1 MASGPALAKVTF
13 RALLE
18 QSASR
23 IGLTTAAVEVIVAR
37 SQMTHWRAGQRIF
50 APEDGHDLVHF
61 LVSGVVK
68 VLCDGRRGVPVLVQM
83 VRPGQFF
90 GLASLFDRPGR
101 RHFSAVAHLPAVV
114 AMMSR
119 EVIGGVMADLPP
131 GRTLQTMAYSWTALS
146 RLLYEKCLLLTMP
159 LRDRLLHE
167 LESLA
172 HDFGQAHPDGT
183 RIDLPLTHADLAALV
198 AGSRA
203 KVSRAVAEL
212 RRRGLLD
219 VEGRSYIVKRS
230 AAGQG
235 RSPQRS
241 VVPFGT

>member
-1 MASGPALAKVTF
+1 VSEPAAAKVTF

-23 IGLTTAAVEVIVAR
+23 IGLTTTAVEAIVAR
-37 SQMTHWRAGQRIF
+37 SQITHWRPGQQIF

-61 LVSGVVK
+61 LVVGVVK
-68 VLCDGRRGVPVLVQM
+68 VLCAGRRGVPVLVQM

-90 GLASLFDRPGR
+90 GLASLFDRPSR
-101 RHFSAVAHLPAVV
+101 RQFSAVAHLPAVV

-131 GRTLQTMAYSWTALS
+131 GRTLQTMAYTWTALS

-167 LESLA
+167 LEGLA
-172 HDFGQAHPDGT
+172 HDFGQPHPDGT

-203 KVSRAVAEL
+203 KVSRAVTEL
-212 RRRGLLD
+212 RRVGKLD
-219 VEGRSYIVKRS
+219 VEGRTFIVRRS
-230 AAGQG
+230 ATSHRHGVRA
-235 RSPQRS
+235 